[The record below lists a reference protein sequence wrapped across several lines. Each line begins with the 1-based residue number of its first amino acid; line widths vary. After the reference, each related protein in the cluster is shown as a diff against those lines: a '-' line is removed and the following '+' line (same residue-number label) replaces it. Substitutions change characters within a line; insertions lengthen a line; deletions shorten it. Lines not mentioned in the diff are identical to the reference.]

1 MTTCG
6 CENNCTCGTQ
16 SITVQSVSPIV
27 IQVVPP
33 SAAQSTQSTV
43 VVGPG
48 QGGARGPQGI
58 QGTQGVQGTQGI
70 SGATRPIAYRHV
82 QGSPAALWGV
92 PHNLNF
98 FPNVTTLD
106 SSGAICEGEIF
117 YRDPN
122 YLEITFSASFSGV
135 AFLS

>member
-1 MTTCG
+1 MTTCS

-16 SITVQSVSPIV
+16 SITVQAKNPIV

-33 SAAQSTQSTV
+33 TAAQSTQSTV

-48 QGGARGPQGI
+48 QGGARGPQGL
-58 QGTQGVQGTQGI
+58 QGVQGPQGVQGT
-70 SGATRPIAYRHV
+70 SGLTLTIAYRHV
-82 QGSPAALWGV
+82 QGSPSAIWSV

-106 SSGAICEGEIF
+106 SSGAICEGEI
-117 YRDPN
+117 YHRDPN